1 MTGADPI
8 LEVRDLDV
16 QFESPQGIVH
26 AVRDVSFSVAPGEIV
41 ALVGESGSGKST
53 IGLALMRL
61 LDHEE
66 SARVRGGIRFTGKD
80 GGARDLMSLSPR
92 AMRRIRG
99 DDMAMIFQEPMSSLD
114 PIFTIG
120 RQLVEAIRIHQR
132 KTVRK
137 RRSCP
142 WRCWTCSASRTRG
155 NASRATRT
163 RSREG

>member
-1 MTGADPI
+1 MTTTDPV

-16 QFESPQGIVH
+16 RFQSTQGVVH

-66 SARVRGGIRFTGKD
+66 SARVRGSIRFTGKD
-80 GGARDLMSLSPR
+80 GRSRDLMALPPR
-92 AMRRIRG
+92 RMRRIRG

-120 RQLVEAIRIHQR
+120 TQLVEGFGFIR
-132 KTVRK
+132 
-137 RRSCP
+137 
-142 WRCWTCSASRTRG
+142 ASP
-155 NASRATRT
+155 
-163 RSREG
+163 